1 MLREHTNFVIE
12 YLPCEIM
19 RRFACG
25 LAYARHLVRDL
36 LKGGFDIAAHHE
48 QSGMRS
54 LHTIRLLDRDCIGGS
69 GICSRTIME
78 LIAAMNNS

>member
-54 LHTIRLLDRDCIGGS
+54 LHTIRL
-69 GICSRTIME
+69 RTALHRLWTRSVSFALE
-78 LIAAMNNS
+78 RSL